1 MKTLPAPSALP
12 NGGFLS
18 QPCEG
23 RSMRL
28 VSRRLRSSV
37 ALISAHGSIDAS
49 NADTLTEYTV
59 GHLMRCRGLI
69 LDLSDLDFFGTA
81 GFSAL
86 HRISVCCA
94 RVNVDWAVLSG
105 EAVSRLLRISDPEG
119 LLPAAGTLEATKAI
133 LQYRSDRSP
142 RPNARS
148 EDPGR
153 SLRCERTTCLVC
165 GGTDRSATNS
175 GP

>member
-1 MKTLPAPSALP
+1 MKTLPAPFALP

-18 QPCEG
+18 QPWEG
-23 RSMRL
+23 HSLRL
-28 VSRRLRSSV
+28 ASRRLRSSV

-49 NADTLTEYTV
+49 NADTLTEYTS

-69 LDLSDLDFFGTA
+69 LDLRDLDFFGTA

-86 HRISVCCA
+86 HRVSVCCA

-105 EAVSRLLRISDPEG
+105 EAVSRLLRISDPQG
-119 LLPAAGTLEATKAI
+119 LLPAAGTLEATMAI
-133 LQYRSDRSP
+133 VHYRPDRP
-142 RPNARS
+142 AQPNARS

-153 SLRCERTTCLVC
+153 SLRCERATCLVC
-165 GGTDRSATNS
+165 GGTARSAMNS